1 MHALST
7 HLRQPVD
14 HARLSFHPDCPICRR
29 QRLAGR
35 VPADELVS
43 RRTVAAAAVGAL
55 MTSSLPVAPA
65 FAARERDQTVVG
77 GQPEAPASD
86 PALNPDFDPGGDTE
100 LLGDDGEAP
109 GPEGDGS
116 PNAPV
121 EAEPVSDNVPVSE
134 QVEALPAPEGAPSPP
149 ESAAATPEPDQD
161 PPAPPAPGPLQPQPT
176 DIAAPTTDS
185 ADSAP
190 GFEESLEQERAQRR
204 KSSSRDD
211 SSREPTRHTQSAQA
225 DSAPVPEPSSGYVA
239 PVTYTQAAAAPAADV
254 VEGTSGA
261 ELPRD
266 ARIHVVQ
273 PGESLWAIAQAR
285 LGEDAGAPAL
295 AREVARLWQLNRA
308 SIGTGDPDLL
318 PVGTELRLR

>member
-35 VPADELVS
+35 VPTDELLS
-43 RRTVAAAAVGAL
+43 RRTVAVAAVGAL

-65 FAARERDQTVVG
+65 LASRERDQTTIG
-77 GQPEAPASD
+77 EQPEAPASD

-100 LLGDDGEAP
+100 VLGDDGEAP

-116 PNAPV
+116 PTAPV

-134 QVEALPAPEGAPSPP
+134 QADALPAPEVAPAPP
-149 ESAAATPEPDQD
+149 ESASATPEPL
-161 PPAPPAPGPLQPQPT
+161 PAPPAPTAPESLQPPPA
-176 DIAAPTTDS
+176 DSDLPADS
-185 ADSAP
+185 ADSAL
-190 GFEESLEQERAQRR
+190 GFGESLAQEREQRR
-204 KSSSRDD
+204 KSSSHED
-211 SSREPTRHTQSAQA
+211 SSREPTRRSQPAQA
-225 DSAPVPEPSSGYVA
+225 DSTPEPEPSGYVEPVIYTQVAAA
-239 PVTYTQAAAAPAADV
+239 PVTNV
-254 VEGTSGA
+254 VEGAGGV
-261 ELPRD
+261 EQPRD
-266 ARIHVVQ
+266 GRIHVVQ

-285 LGEDAGAPAL
+285 LGADAGAPAL
-295 AREVARLWQLNRA
+295 AREVSRLWQLNRA
-308 SIGTGDPDLL
+308 QIGTGDPDLL